1 MLYLVQSLLFLVKN
15 NRVIRLAK
23 PFRCIIFS
31 IDKLKNKEDLN
42 MKHLLAKKIA
52 ATIVIALAVV
62 STWQV
67 SAKDISQTELQQVM
81 KNDDQIVVLDVR
93 TVEEFEEGHIP
104 SAVNIPHKE
113 LEARLAELS
122 GAKNTQVVIYCRSGR
137 RAEVARQ
144 VLEKNGFSQLDHLSG
159 DFNEWS
165 SNNLPISKVK

>member
-1 MLYLVQSLLFLVKN
+1 MKHTLVKKFAST
-15 NRVIRLAK
+15 L
-23 PFRCIIFS
+23 
-31 IDKLKNKEDLN
+31 
-42 MKHLLAKKIA
+42 
-52 ATIVIALAVV
+52 IVILAAA

-67 SAKDISQTELQQVM
+67 CAKDISQTQLQQVL
-81 KNDDQIVVLDVR
+81 KNDKQVILLDVR

-104 SAVNIPHKE
+104 SAINIPHKE

-144 VLEKNGFSQLDHLSG
+144 VLEKSGFNQLDHLSG

-165 SNNLPISKVK
+165 SKNLPITKMK

>member
-1 MLYLVQSLLFLVKN
+1 MSN
-15 NRVIRLAK
+15 
-23 PFRCIIFS
+23 
-31 IDKLKNKEDLN
+31 IDKLEIRKDSYMTHILV
-42 MKHLLAKKIA
+42 KKM
-52 ATIVIALAVV
+52 ATMLVVALAIAT
-62 STWQV
+62 TWQV

-81 KNDDQIVVLDVR
+81 KNDHKVVVLDVR

-144 VLEKNGFSQLDHLSG
+144 VLEKSGFNQLDHLSG

-165 SNNLPISKVK
+165 SNDLPIIKVK